1 MSIDEQN
8 DEQVVRDEP
17 PIGQGAPL
25 RDRLRE
31 VVEALDRRVPRP
43 EREGE
48 ARIAEDAAAL
58 KQKALEQIASLEV
71 GPRVDSE

>member
-1 MSIDEQN
+1 MPIDETN
-8 DEQVVRDEP
+8 DQP
-17 PIGQGAPL
+17 PIAEGL

-43 EREGE
+43 ERAGE

-58 KQKALEQIASLEV
+58 KQKALERIARLEV
-71 GPRVDSE
+71 GPRVDRQ